1 MKRKPLIVVAAALLA
16 CVLFSPAAQGAEKPA
31 SSPPNVIT
39 IMTDDQDF
47 RSMWAM
53 PKTRKLLVRQGTTFT
68 NNVVNF
74 PLCCPSRATY
84 YTGEYAHNHG
94 ILWNNFP
101 EGGYYRFDGSQTL
114 PVWLQRAGYETIHIG
129 KYLNEY
135 GTRDPY
141 EVPQG
146 WSEWWGG
153 VDPSTYGYYDYTL
166 NHNGK
171 LRTYG
176 SSPDDYSTD
185 VYSEIAE
192 REIAHAARGNKP
204 FFLNL
209 APLAPHTVAVESQ
222 ATREGTPAVP
232 APRDAAAAAELEMP
246 IYPNY
251 NEADL
256 SDKPALLTFFPQP
269 FGEDVA
275 ASLERHYQGRM
286 ASLLA
291 VDDMVAGVHRA
302 LERAGVAENTVIIFT
317 SDNGWILG
325 EHRLYDWVTQ
335 DGNASGVKYV
345 PFEGSSRVPLI
356 IAGPGF
362 PEREKVEGV
371 TVNADLAPTIL
382 RLAGA
387 KSTLPQRRG
396 LAASRRARR
405 GLARRPRRADRDGA
419 EPARRAAVQV
429 DPHRAL
435 PARRHRGRRLRGS
448 LRPQARPLGA
458 PERPRRPALRRDPRH
473 PPGGAR
479 PARHLLRKV
488 VQDRPREAAQ
498 ARAVGRYLE

>member
-1 MKRKPLIVVAAALLA
+1 VKRKSWIAVPALLVA
-16 CVLFSPAAQGAEKPA
+16 CLALAPSAQAAKKPA
-31 SSPPNVIT
+31 SPPLNVVT

-53 PKTRKLLVRQGTTFT
+53 PKTRKLLARQGTTFT
-68 NNVVNF
+68 NNVVNY

-94 ILWNNFP
+94 ILWNNYP
-101 EGGYYRFDGSQTL
+101 EGGYYRFDGSETL
-114 PVWLQRAGYETIHIG
+114 PVWLKRAGYETIHIG

-153 VDPSTYGYYDYTL
+153 VDPTTYDYYGYTL

-176 SSPDDYSTD
+176 RSPDDYSTD
-185 VYSEIAE
+185 VYARIAE
-192 REIAHAARGNKP
+192 REIAHAARGDKP

-209 APLAPHTVAVESQ
+209 APNAPHTVAVETE
-222 ATREGTPAVP
+222 AKKEGTPAVP
-232 APRDAAAAAELEMP
+232 APRDQAAAGQLEMP

-256 SDKPALLTFFPQP
+256 SDKAALLAFFPQP

-275 ASLERHYQGRM
+275 ASLERHYQGRIG
-286 ASLLA
+286 SLFA
-291 VDDMVAGVHRA
+291 VDDMVADVHRA
-302 LERAGVAENTVIIFT
+302 LVRAGVADNTVIIFT

-345 PFEGSSRVPLI
+345 PYEGSSRVPLI

-362 PEREKVEGV
+362 PHEKVDGV

-387 KSTLPQRRG
+387 KGTLP
-396 LAASRRARR
+396 
-405 GLARRPRRADRDGA
+405 RDGVSLL
-419 EPARRAAVQV
+419 RAAQHP
-429 DPHRAL
+429 DSL
-435 PARRHRGRRLRGS
+435 DGRGVLIETASNPRGVPPYKSIRTERYRLDVTAG
-448 LRPQARPLGA
+448 GA
-458 PERPRRPALRRDPRH
+458 FEGLFDLKRDPWELQSVHDDPRYAQIH
-473 PPGGAR
+473 DILSTALDQLATCSGKSCHLDLGKLPK
-479 PARHLLRKV
+479 PA
-488 VQDRPREAAQ
+488 P
-498 ARAVGRYLE
+498 